1 MERQEAHYISRL
13 PMHMASV
20 AALIQH
26 ESAKRHGI
34 ITYNIVAF
42 QCTWHQLR
50 PSYNMER
57 QEAHYIS
64 RLPMHMASVAALI
77 QHGAPRG
84 TNISR
89 LPMHMASVAALIQH
103 GAPRGTTTLVAFQC
117 TWHQLRPSYNMERQ
131 EAPNISRLPMHMASV
146 AALIQHGAPIRHTNI
161 SRLPMHMASVA
172 ALIQHGAPRGISFA
186 LTLH

>member
-1 MERQEAHYISRL
+1 MERQEAHGISWPSYNMERQEAPLHQSPSNAHGISCGPHTTWSARGTHYISRL

-26 ESAKRHGI
+26 GAPRGTITLVAFQCTWHQLRPSYNMERQEATLHSRLPMHMASVAALIQHGAPRGT
-34 ITYNIVAF
+34 ITLVAF

-84 TNISR
+84 T
-89 LPMHMASVAALIQH
+89 
-103 GAPRGTTTLVAFQC
+103 
-117 TWHQLRPSYNMERQ
+117 
-131 EAPNISRLPMHMASV
+131 
-146 AALIQHGAPIRHTNI
+146 
-161 SRLPMHMASVA
+161 
-172 ALIQHGAPRGISFA
+172 
-186 LTLH
+186 LH